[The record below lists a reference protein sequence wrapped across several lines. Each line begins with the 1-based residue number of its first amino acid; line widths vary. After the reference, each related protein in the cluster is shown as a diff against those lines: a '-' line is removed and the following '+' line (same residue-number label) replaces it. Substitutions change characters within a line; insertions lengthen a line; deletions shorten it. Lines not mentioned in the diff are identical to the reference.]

1 MIRIVIADDQMLIRE
16 GLGTII
22 GLEDDMEVLG
32 IAMNGSEAYEMTA
45 RLSPDIVLMDVQ
57 MPGIDGITSLKR
69 IKSDYPETKV
79 LILTTYLEEKYIVD
93 GLAGG
98 AIGYLLK
105 DMDTNRM
112 IEAIRDAYEGRYILP
127 SEVAA
132 KLAIRI
138 ADLSKEIAG
147 AAQQLS
153 TVRWPELTEREQ
165 MVAALIVK
173 GCSNREIAAQLYIAE
188 GTVRNYISTLYS
200 KLEVSDRVQAIVLL
214 QSLLRA

>member
-22 GLEDDMEVLG
+22 GLEEDMEVLG
-32 IAMNGSEAYEMTA
+32 LAMNGSEAYELTA
-45 RLSPDIVLMDVQ
+45 SLAPDIVLMDVQ
-57 MPGIDGITSLKR
+57 MPGIDGITALKR
-69 IKSDYPETKV
+69 IKSEYPATRV

-112 IEAIRDAYEGRYILP
+112 IEAIRDAAAGRFILP

-132 KLAIRI
+132 KLASRI
-138 ADLSKEIAG
+138 AELSKESV
-147 AAQQLS
+147 AASQHS
-153 TVRWPELTEREQ
+153 TLRRPELTEREQ

-173 GCSNREIAAQLYIAE
+173 GCSNREIAAQLHIAE

-214 QSLLRA
+214 QSLLRS